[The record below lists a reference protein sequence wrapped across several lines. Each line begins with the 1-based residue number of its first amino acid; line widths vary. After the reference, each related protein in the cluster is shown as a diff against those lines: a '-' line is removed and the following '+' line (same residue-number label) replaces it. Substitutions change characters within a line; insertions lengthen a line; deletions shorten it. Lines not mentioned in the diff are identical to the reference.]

1 MKYRLAKILLFIFL
15 IPFTESCVISKNI
28 EKGKLILKSNQILIN
43 GNSISKDSLKPL
55 LTQNKNKY
63 FLGFPL
69 SASLYESS
77 RKNPDSIFN
86 KWLKKSSKKEKKL
99 TKILSKK
106 QIQQIKK
113 YIQNFNDWKER
124 NGEELQLIDSTKT
137 KISIENLKSYFK
149 NNGYFDANISSK
161 IEIDKNNSNYGKVIY
176 NILLG
181 NQYYL
186 DNIKSNIQSKLL
198 DSIYSKNL
206 ESSFLKKK

>member
-1 MKYRLAKILLFIFL
+1 MFVKMK
-15 IPFTESCVISKNI
+15 
-28 EKGKLILKSNQILIN
+28 
-43 GNSISKDSLKPL
+43 
-55 LTQNKNKY
+55 
-63 FLGFPL
+63 
-69 SASLYESS
+69 
-77 RKNPDSIFN
+77 
-86 KWLKKSSKKEKKL
+86 KKL

-206 ESSFLKKK
+206 ESSFLKKNNSFVCA